1 MHIKNNLPLTTK
13 LIQFAAIV
21 LLMIPLSS
29 LAAAKKKPVPESA
42 VVKNKKEESAF
53 DYVVTTGEWKNFPW
67 DYSTKSK
74 LLTIPG
80 YADRKDSAGNTI
92 SSLAVPKTPVGPIS
106 IDAYASTEASQPT
119 HSKIVVNLVP
129 DGVNQATCDDH
140 QDFLARTFG
149 KPMATRDVSS
159 SDFVN
164 FSAQWV
170 INNTIAEWTCL
181 GVNTPKRW
189 SFITFSNSASSKLFS
204 DLIPLSCDV
213 RTRLGDGSFKT
224 YQQQFLVDPYDGVI
238 RRSDNSLLTTAS
250 NVQISERKIAFTMT
264 GKNSLTTVE
273 IDRSTGRYMDTM
285 NLSSLNVNLE
295 TTGSCVLFNPKH
307 RKF

>member
-1 MHIKNNLPLTTK
+1 MHIKNNSPLTTN
-13 LIQFAAIV
+13 LIQFIAIA
-21 LLMIPLSS
+21 LLMTPLSS
-29 LAAAKKKPVPESA
+29 LAAAKKKPVPEFA
-42 VVKNKKEESAF
+42 VVKNEKKESAF
-53 DYVVTTGEWKNFPW
+53 DYVVTTSEWKNFPW
-67 DYSTKSK
+67 DESGKSK
-74 LLTIPG
+74 LLAILG
-80 YADRKDSAGNTI
+80 YADRQDLAGNTI

-106 IDAYASTEASQPT
+106 IDAYASSEASQPT

-140 QDFLARTFG
+140 QDFLTRTFG

-170 INNTIAEWTCL
+170 MNNTIAVWTCV

-189 SFITFSNSASSKLFS
+189 SFITFSNSASSRLFS
-204 DLIPLSCDV
+204 DLIPLSCDI
-213 RTRLGDGSFKT
+213 RTRLGDGRVET
-224 YQQQFLVDPYDGVI
+224 DQRQFIVDPYDGVI
-238 RRSDNSLLTTAS
+238 RRADNSLITAIS
-250 NVQISERKIAFTMT
+250 NVQISERKIAYTRTDESSLST
-264 GKNSLTTVE
+264 GE
-273 IDRSTGRYMDTM
+273 IDRATGRYMETT
-285 NLSSLNVNLE
+285 NIPSLNAKLE